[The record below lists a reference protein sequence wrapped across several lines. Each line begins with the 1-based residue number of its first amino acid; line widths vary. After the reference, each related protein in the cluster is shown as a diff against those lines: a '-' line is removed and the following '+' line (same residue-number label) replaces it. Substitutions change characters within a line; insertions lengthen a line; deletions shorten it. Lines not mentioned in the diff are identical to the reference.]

1 MAKSYTDYANYEGL
15 EFKNKWNETF
25 KVKQVKSVAKIL
37 VKFDSYDE
45 LITATSIKTLKNG
58 TELKTPRTRSV
69 YNLGFLDY
77 KKEEGLL
84 LKISKKERDMWNSI
98 IKRWSKGNTIENERY
113 CSLKNFIMDLRELP
127 RYNALV
133 STTGRLVLGF
143 DENGT
148 LKIKRVKTKRAC
160 KRVHASGRTATYISV
175 EECANALGVEPRTII
190 RHIESGEPLRNYTF
204 KWIEK

>member
-15 EFKNKWNETF
+15 EFTNKWNENF

-69 YNLGFLDY
+69 WNLGYLDY

-84 LKISKKERDMWNSI
+84 LKISKKERSMWNSI
-98 IKRWSKGNTIENERY
+98 IKRWS
-113 CSLKNFIMDLRELP
+113 
-127 RYNALV
+127 
-133 STTGRLVLGF
+133 
-143 DENGT
+143 
-148 LKIKRVKTKRAC
+148 
-160 KRVHASGRTATYISV
+160 
-175 EECANALGVEPRTII
+175 
-190 RHIESGEPLRNYTF
+190 
-204 KWIEK
+204 